1 MSQYILSSIMNFIPY
16 YLGLGFIISILYSAM
31 VSASRD
37 EEGELNVG
45 EIALTI
51 FLYPFIIYQIIKKYR
66 DGE

>member
-1 MSQYILSSIMNFIPY
+1 MNFIPY